1 MSLVKGINLSTG
13 FDLNAK
19 SPLDNR
25 QVFET
30 IAERDALPDIN
41 RYEGLFCYVKET
53 QKNYQFINGTWKDF
67 MATSSGGSSE
77 GTTTDV
83 PTKLSQLEND
93 VGFISEIPSEV
104 VTEDELG
111 DYVKETDLSDY
122 ATKQYVDEATSTI
135 DAYTLRGYHIWVGTQ
150 AEYNVIYPKNST
162 TIYMIK
168 EDS

>member
-1 MSLVKGINLSTG
+1 MSLGKGINLSTG

-67 MATSSGGSSE
+67 MATSSGGSSS
-77 GTTTDV
+77 GG
-83 PTKLSQLEND
+83 SS
-93 VGFISEIPSEV
+93 GSGS
-104 VTEDELG
+104 G
-111 DYVKETDLSDY
+111 S
-122 ATKQYVDEATSTI
+122 S
-135 DAYTLRGYHIWVGTQ
+135 GSCSGG
-150 AEYNVIYPKNST
+150 S
-162 TIYMIK
+162 
-168 EDS
+168 SCGGSSSCGSCC